1 MTSHDMPETPKKKS
15 PKPVAKVAK
24 RGATAEPSDGAP
36 RGSHAALL
44 QGALAGDAD
53 TRAGFSFSPAWDRWF
68 ALGYPHVAML
78 VPDVVD
84 DAKLDDVA
92 VSVFNMNPYFVEW
105 PEALA
110 RPLVRLLPRWQ
121 ESFVPGT
128 HELSDFA
135 KKTLRDASDLG
146 EGEAKDLLGRV
157 FGAGWIVD
165 RTAKTTMFLLEALI
179 GERAASALVE
189 VLVALPADKLTNH
202 SVELSNAIARL
213 GLMLRRTTASTR
225 AALVE
230 ELERLFQRVSPKPP
244 AAATDDRSLP
254 VHALDSVLHGL
265 EGARRAFPR
274 GIGIGQL
281 PFLDVPRELALQ
293 AIRDTEKVGPLA
305 TPPDV
310 RRIFLAGAEA
320 LDVEA
325 KWVAAYT
332 KVVTTAPQIMLETY
346 GRVNDRRTVG
356 LVLELA
362 KKKPLAKATDAWLL
376 AHAAL
381 AKPELERIAA
391 SDPERAVA
399 ANAAMAKLR

>member
-1 MTSHDMPETPKKKS
+1 MSETPKKKS

-24 RGATAEPSDGAP
+24 KGAPAEASGGAP

-44 QGALAGDAD
+44 QGTLAGDAD
-53 TRAGFSFSPAWDRWF
+53 ARAGFSFSPAWDRWF

-78 VPDVVD
+78 VPDVID

-92 VSVFNMNPYFVEW
+92 VSVFNKNPYLVEW

-110 RPLVRLLPRWQ
+110 RPIVRLLARPA
-121 ESFVPGT
+121 ESFEPGT
-128 HELSDFA
+128 YDLSAFA

-146 EGEAKDLLGRV
+146 PAEAKDLLGRI
-157 FGAGWIVD
+157 FGASWIID
-165 RTAKTTMFLLEALI
+165 RPAKTTMFLLEALI
-179 GERAASALVE
+179 GEGAASALVE
-189 VLVALPADKLTNH
+189 VLAALPAERLTNH

-225 AALVE
+225 ASLLE
-230 ELERLFQRVSPKPP
+230 ELERLFQKLSPKPP

-254 VHALDSVLHGL
+254 VHALDYVLHGL

-281 PFLDVPRELALQ
+281 PFLDVPREVALQ
-293 AIRDTEKVGPLA
+293 AVRDTEKVGPLA

-325 KWVAAYT
+325 KWVAGYT

-346 GRVNDRRTVG
+346 GLVNDRRTVG

-362 KKKPLAKATDAWLL
+362 KKKPLAKATDAWFV
-376 AHAAL
+376 AHASL

-391 SDPERAVA
+391 SDPERAA
-399 ANAAMAKLR
+399 AAAAAASKLG